1 MLFHRRIYSVASQLN
16 ICRLDRQFLVLAFV
30 ICTVARGV
38 LAQSPS
44 QQYQM
49 GTILV
54 VEPHPAS
61 VGDTEVARYD
71 VSVKIGNTLYVVL
84 YTPPSGAQS
93 VQYAAGR
100 DMLFLIGK
108 DTLTFVS
115 RISGTT
121 ESPILRVEALP
132 PQPILDWSKLPS
144 QYFSL
149 VLQHLSDNLHFGAQ
163 QRSQLKH
170 IIEQE
175 AGEVAMVCF
184 TYTLTVQDRVNHWQK
199 IVHSSDEKMKAM
211 LSQTQWQKLEEMRGL
226 EKHEVEQFLMA
237 QMPQKLSH
245 AQK

>member
-1 MLFHRRIYSVASQLN
+1 MVPSQLKTFLAN
-16 ICRLDRQFLVLAFV
+16 RQFLVLAFV
-30 ICTVARGV
+30 ICAAVPGV

-49 GTILV
+49 GTILA
-54 VEPHPAS
+54 VERHPVS
-61 VGDTEVARYD
+61 PGNTESDRYD
-71 VSVKIGNTLYVVL
+71 VSVRIRDTVYVVL

-108 DTLTFVS
+108 DSLTFVS

-121 ESPILRVEALP
+121 ASPILRVETLAP
-132 PQPILDWSKLPS
+132 RPILDWSKLPS

-149 VLQHLSDNLHFGAQ
+149 VHQHLSDNLNFSAQ
-163 QRSQLKH
+163 QRSQFKH
-170 IIEQE
+170 IIDQE

-184 TYTLTVQDRVNHWQK
+184 TYTLTVQDRVNHWET
-199 IVHSSDEKMKAM
+199 IVRSSDEKIKAI
-211 LSQTQWQKLEEMRGL
+211 LSQAEWQKLEEMRAL
-226 EKHEVEQFLMA
+226 EKQELKQFLMA

-245 AQK
+245 ARK